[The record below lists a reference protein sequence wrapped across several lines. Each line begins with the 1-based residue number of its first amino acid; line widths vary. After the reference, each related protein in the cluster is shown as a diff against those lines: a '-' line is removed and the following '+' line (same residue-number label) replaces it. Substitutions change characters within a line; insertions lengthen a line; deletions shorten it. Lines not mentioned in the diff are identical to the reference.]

1 MNNAKKELL
10 VKPKALKRRQQD
22 SNQRSGS
29 CSPTPYH
36 LAMSP
41 QITICLQIGCSGW
54 KLAKQVVRQNTAFR
68 SLQTKHYCQAP
79 RVGLE
84 PTTLRLTAECSTI
97 ELSRNNKSTNFYD
110 YSGIRKELQSLFTE
124 TSDSLLLLSVPSK
137 PHTKSFIQTPSVPL
151 NRYQG

>member
-97 ELSRNNKSTNFYD
+97 ELSRNNQYIILISYRQLCRSRDKTNLIKSLY
-110 YSGIRKELQSLFTE
+110 K
-124 TSDSLLLLSVPSK
+124 PS
-137 PHTKSFIQTPSVPL
+137 T
-151 NRYQG
+151 Y

>member
-97 ELSRNNKSTNFYD
+97 ELSRIILRCVPRRAP
-110 YSGIRKELQSLFTE
+110 G
-124 TSDSLLLLSVPSK
+124 TSCGLPAVSRTFKTAYTLSKRPAI
-137 PHTKSFIQTPSVPL
+137 P
-151 NRYQG
+151 

>member
-97 ELSRNNKSTNFYD
+97 ELSRKIQVCSQTWISEICLQISPPEALPARDNF
-110 YSGIRKELQSLFTE
+110 LPPCLN
-124 TSDSLLLLSVPSK
+124 
-137 PHTKSFIQTPSVPL
+137 PL
-151 NRYQG
+151 HGFS